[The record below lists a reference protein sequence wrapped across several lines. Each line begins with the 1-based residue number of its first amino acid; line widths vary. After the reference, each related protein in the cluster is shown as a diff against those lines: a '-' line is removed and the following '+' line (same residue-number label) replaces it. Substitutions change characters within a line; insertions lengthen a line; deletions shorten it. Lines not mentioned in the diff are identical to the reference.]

1 MRRRRFPLLSIAA
14 LGLAAIVFNSRTPV
28 DATALDEPKPNETGV
43 PTPPPTMVIPM
54 TPAPTLAVPDEKPPP
69 RGPAPTPG
77 QPQPDD
83 PFSLIVS
90 ATRISDREIVLQD
103 ATVVAIGTMQQLGA
117 AQWTTPNGQRP
128 PNPHAPGAS
137 DSIYQPMD
145 FAIEAY
151 LKGDQAT
158 ATLRLWLA
166 GGSVGH
172 DTVTVSG
179 DDRYDF
185 QNGQR
190 YMVYL
195 RPIQRTHAQGGNMPT
210 LWQILDRYTITSDGQ
225 AVNSFGSQPLQQLLD
240 EIVQRP

>member
-1 MRRRRFPLLSIAA
+1 MHEYHRLFR
-14 LGLAAIVFNSRTPV
+14 V
-28 DATALDEPKPNETGV
+28 
-43 PTPPPTMVIPM
+43 
-54 TPAPTLAVPDEKPPP
+54 AV
-69 RGPAPTPG
+69 RGA
-77 QPQPDD
+77 
-83 PFSLIVS
+83 
-90 ATRISDREIVLQD
+90 
-103 ATVVAIGTMQQLGA
+103 VVVG
-117 AQWTTPNGQRP
+117 R
-128 PNPHAPGAS
+128 
-137 DSIYQPMD
+137 
-145 FAIEAY
+145 Y

-195 RPIQRTHAQGGNMPT
+195 RPIQRAHAQGGNTPT
-210 LWQILDRYTITSDGQ
+210 LWHILDRYTITSDGQ